1 MSGLVIKLSAT
12 NIVII
17 SLLLAVI
24 VVSAILLYRY
34 TNKDHDSKK

>member
-12 NIVII
+12 NILII

-24 VVSAILLYRY
+24 VVTAILLYRY
-34 TNKDHDSKK
+34 MNKDHDNK